1 MKCKVV
7 QRYMYLKTAQ
17 QIQECRSVR
26 IQPFKLG
33 MPCDVDESFKGKNKI
48 LMCGPFWRD
57 AFLL

>member
-33 MPCDVDESFKGKNKI
+33 MPCDVDESFKGKNEI
-48 LMCGPFWRD
+48 SVCG
-57 AFLL
+57 AF